1 MATYTYNG
9 KVLIQNSKR
18 EDYRFAY
25 INKNTLEKLSISST
39 ATGAS
44 KEFNNLIRNAES
56 NIANYKKA
64 LVAIDFERSFFLW
77 KDGRY
82 SEKHNIEDYKTYS
95 WISEEEKALSPREYY
110 TKQIEDEKAFIERV
124 KNTYILVEVEKA

>member
-44 KEFNNLIRNAES
+44 KEFNNLIRKAES

-64 LVAIDFERSFFLW
+64 LVAIDFGRSYFLW

-82 SEKHNIEDYKTYS
+82 SEKCNIEDYKTTFSSY
-95 WISEEEKALSPREYY
+95 EEITALSPREYY
-110 TKQIEDEKAFIERV
+110 TMRIEEAKAYIERV